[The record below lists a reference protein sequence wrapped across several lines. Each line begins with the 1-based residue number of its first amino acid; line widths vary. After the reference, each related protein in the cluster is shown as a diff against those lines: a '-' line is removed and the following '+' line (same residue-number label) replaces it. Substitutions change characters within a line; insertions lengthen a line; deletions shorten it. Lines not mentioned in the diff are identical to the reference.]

1 MTWNCRIIYHDKDKY
16 PWFGVHEVYY
26 NAEGE
31 IYTYTIEAMDL
42 TGETEA
48 ELKEYIDMIQRDVN
62 RAPILIQSEV
72 ILPVDPNDDDPE
84 YEEDELPIDDTG

>member
-26 NAEGE
+26 NQNGG
-31 IYTYTIEAMDL
+31 IYAYTIEAMDL
-42 TGETEA
+42 TGETEG

-62 RAPILIQSEV
+62 RSPILVQSEI
-72 ILPVDPNDDDPE
+72 ILPVDPDDE
-84 YEEDELPIDDTG
+84 